1 MQFLSLVKE
10 LLRPAAIQ
18 TSIISDTLTKTEC
31 QPFVLCAQIPQN
43 HCSILNVS
51 TTWKKKLANT
61 QKQKK
66 DFFDKTSSLLC
77 LKKMAANRS

>member
-18 TSIISDTLTKTEC
+18 TSIISDTMTKTEC
-31 QPFVLCAQIPQN
+31 QPFVLCAQILQN

-51 TTWKKKLANT
+51 TTWKKTGKYT
-61 QKQKK
+61 KEKK
-66 DFFDKTSSLLC
+66 RLFWQNFLPALPQ
-77 LKKMAANRS
+77 KMAANRS

>member
-1 MQFLSLVKE
+1 MQFLSLLKE

-31 QPFVLCAQIPQN
+31 QPFVLCAQILQN

-51 TTWKKKLANT
+51 TTWKKLANT
-61 QKQKK
+61 QKTKK
-66 DFFDKTSSLLC
+66 KTFWQNLLPA
-77 LKKMAANRS
+77 LPQKMAANRS